1 MEDSTPHRYYS
12 VDRMT
17 EPNATAQSTQS
28 QVQILQE
35 ELILLKNATLID
47 GSGAAPRS
55 ADLLLSGERIA
66 AIGFLTPPPHARTL
80 DCTGLIAAP
89 GFLDAHSH
97 SDLQVL
103 RGRMEK
109 TLQGVTT
116 EIVGNCGFS
125 PYPMAQHAQEVRQ
138 FANGILCGRQNWGWP
153 SASAYLDALASAP
166 HANVYS
172 LIGHGSLRIE
182 AAGNQQRSLTEPE
195 MDRMEHLLDEAL
207 CAGAIGFST
216 GLMYAPGSCA
226 PERELERLCRV
237 VARHGKV
244 YASHMRSYSSGLE
257 EAVEEQLELARRTG
271 CRLQISHLQAVGR
284 DNWTKQAAVLERIAA
299 AAQSGVD
306 VAFDCYPYT
315 AGNSTLTQMAPQWAL
330 DGGLD
335 ALVERLRH
343 TVTRRRILEET
354 RASMALPWSDVV
366 LTSVASGE
374 NQPLVGKNLD
384 QIAHLRRQ
392 DPAETLLDLLLE
404 EHGEATMLTFNQSQ
418 ENLRQTVTHPLSII
432 ISDGLYVRG
441 KAHPRLHG
449 TFPFLLGELCRGRRW
464 LSLEDAIHKI
474 TGQPAERFGIRGRG
488 LLKPG
493 YYADVTLFDPATI
506 DSKADY
512 DSPERPPAGV
522 HHVFRNGKRL
532 DLPSTLSPGSGQVG
546 GQPNA

>member
-1 MEDSTPHRYYS
+1 MK
-12 VDRMT
+12 
-17 EPNATAQSTQS
+17 EPNATVQRTQS
-28 QVQILQE
+28 HAQVLQE
-35 ELILLKNATLID
+35 ELTLLKNATLID

-66 AIGFLTPPPHARTL
+66 AIGWFTPPSRARTL
-80 DCTGLIAAP
+80 DCSGLIAAP

-103 RGRMEK
+103 LGRAEK

-125 PYPMAQHAQEVRQ
+125 PYPMAQHAQEVQQ
-138 FANGILCGRQNWGWP
+138 FANGILCGRQSWGWP
-153 SASAYLDALASAP
+153 SASAYLEALSSAP
-166 HANVYS
+166 FANAYS

-182 AAGNQQRSLTEPE
+182 VAGNQQRPLTEQE

-207 CAGAIGFST
+207 SAGAIGFST

-226 PERELERLCRV
+226 PQQELERLCRV

-244 YASHMRSYSSGLE
+244 YATHMRSYSFGLE

-284 DNWTKQAAVLERIAA
+284 DNWSRQADVLERIEA
-299 AAQSGVD
+299 AAQSDVD

-335 ALVERLRH
+335 AFVDRLRH
-343 TVTRRRILEET
+343 PPVRQRILEET
-354 RASMALPWSDVV
+354 RAFMALPWSDVV
-366 LTSVASGE
+366 LTSVASVQ

-384 QIAHLRRQ
+384 DIAHLRRQ
-392 DPAETLLDLLLE
+392 DPAESLLDLLLE

-449 TFPFLLGELCRGRRW
+449 TFPLLLGELCRGQRW
-464 LSLEDAIHKI
+464 LSLENAVHKI
-474 TGQPAERFGIRGRG
+474 TGRPAERFGIRDRG

-493 YYADVTLFDPATI
+493 YYADLTLFDPAMI

-512 DSPERPPAGV
+512 DTPERPPTGV
-522 HHVFRNGKRL
+522 HHVFRNGRRL
-532 DLPSTLSPGSGQVG
+532 DLASVVPPGSGQVG
-546 GQPNA
+546 GETDA